1 MRWGKRIRRQ
11 AILGL
16 VVFSLAHGCSR
27 PLEPQV
33 PPLAQARIRKLAAL
47 CSRYAVKQKKK
58 PASIEELKAW
68 VKKMSPTEMGE
79 LGLED
84 PETAFI
90 SPRDNQPFI
99 LVKSGGSGPGDV
111 LAYEKIGEG
120 GKHYIVTP
128 MGAGFELDEAELKRR
143 VPSAK

>member
-1 MRWGKRIRRQ
+1 MRLGGRVCSQVIV
-11 AILGL
+11 GL
-16 VVFSLAHGCSR
+16 VLFALANGCNTA
-27 PLEPQV
+27 LEPQV

-58 PASIEELKAW
+58 PASIAELKAW
-68 VKKMSPTEMGE
+68 VKKLSPTEMGE
-79 LGLED
+79 LGIDD

-90 SPRDNQPFI
+90 SPRDNQPFV

-111 LAYEKIGEG
+111 LAYEKIGES

-128 MGAGFELDEAELKRR
+128 MGAGFELDEAELRRR

>member
-1 MRWGKRIRRQ
+1 MRLGTAVRRPVF
-11 AILGL
+11 LGL
-16 VVFSLAHGCSR
+16 VAFSLVSGCSGH
-27 PLEPQV
+27 LEPQV

-47 CSRYAVKQKKK
+47 CSKYTVKQKKK
-58 PASIEELKAW
+58 PASIDDLKAW
-68 VKKMSPTEMGE
+68 VKKLSPTEQGE
-79 LGLED
+79 LGIDD

-90 SPRDNQPFI
+90 SPRDSQPFV
-99 LVKSGGSGPGDV
+99 LVRSGGSGPGDV

-128 MGAGFELDEAELKRR
+128 MGAGFELDEVELKRR